1 MIYLLQIHTTC
12 LEVMESVSMIIEQLE
27 EKQDFTQTERQI
39 GDYILKN
46 PFDLSKIT
54 AEELGKLTYTSKA
67 SIFRFCKKLGIS
79 GYDELRSRLEHEM
92 NEQTRLRMLLEQEPI
107 GKDTSLKD
115 LISIIPS
122 VYDTAVSKTKMLLDY
137 SAISRVVGYL
147 KRADKL
153 DIYGGGITYSCASA
167 ARFKF
172 LSIGMDCN
180 AHSGVNEH
188 YIMTSRSQKVVAF
201 VLSFTGQNPTMIQI
215 AKYLKENDIFVVG
228 IGGVESLEL
237 KDTCDE
243 YIEIFQRELVMSMEI
258 LTPFTSMNYALDILF
273 GALLLEDYE
282 KNLKYSVDV
291 IKHSF
296 VDKPDK
302 SFYAE
307 FLDE

>member
-1 MIYLLQIHTTC
+1 
-12 LEVMESVSMIIEQLE
+12 MIIELLE
-27 EKQDFTQTERQI
+27 EKKNFTQTEKQI
-39 GDYILKN
+39 ADFILKN
-46 PFDLSKIT
+46 PFELSEIS
-54 AEELGKLTYTSKA
+54 ADELGKRSFTSKA
-67 SIFRFCKKLGIS
+67 SVFRFCKKLGVS
-79 GYDELRSRLEHEM
+79 GYDELRRRVEHEINEKSRL
-92 NEQTRLRMLLEQEPI
+92 NMLLEQEPI
-107 GKDTSLKD
+107 GKETSLKD

-122 VYDTAVSKTKMLLDY
+122 VYDTAISKTKMLLDY
-137 SAISRVVGYL
+137 SAISRVVGYM

-153 DIYGGGITYSCASA
+153 DIYSGGITYSCASA

-188 YIMTSRSQKVVAF
+188 YIMANRERNVVAL
-201 VLSFTGQNPTMIQI
+201 VLSFTGQNPTMIRI
-215 AKYLKENDIFVVG
+215 AEYLKKNGIFVIGVG
-228 IGGVESLEL
+228 GAESPEL

-258 LTPFTSMNYALDILF
+258 LTPFTSLNYALDILF
-273 GALLLEDYE
+273 GALLIEDYE

-291 IKHSF
+291 IKNSF
-296 VDKPDK
+296 VDRPDK

>member
-1 MIYLLQIHTTC
+1 
-12 LEVMESVSMIIEQLE
+12 MIIEQLE
-27 EKQDFTQTERQI
+27 EKKDFTTTEI
-39 GDYILKN
+39 HLAEFILKK
-46 PFDLSKIT
+46 PFELSKIS
-54 AEELGKLTYTSKA
+54 ADELGRRSFTSKA
-67 SIFRFCKKLGIS
+67 SVFRLCKKLGIS
-79 GYDELRSRLEHEM
+79 GYDELRRRIEHEFNERSRL
-92 NEQTRLRMLLEQEPI
+92 NMLLEQEPI
-107 GKDTSLKD
+107 GKNTSLKD

-122 VYDTAVSKTKMLLDY
+122 VYDTAISKTKMLLNY
-137 SAISRVVGYL
+137 GTINRIVGHM
-147 KRADKL
+147 KRADKI
-153 DIYGGGITYSCASA
+153 DIYSGGITYSCASA

-172 LSIGMDCN
+172 LSIGIDCN
-180 AHSGVNEH
+180 THSGVNEH
-188 YIMTSRSQKVVAF
+188 YIMANKDRKVVAF

-228 IGGVESLEL
+228 IGGVESPEL
-237 KDTCDE
+237 RDTCDE

-273 GALLLEDYE
+273 GALLLENYE

-302 SFYAE
+302 SFYAD